1 MQRPRDDTMQLIREL
16 IEEAGVQIII
26 SRELSEET
34 RNLRQANAEL
44 RELLRENLL
53 LLEQARRLES

>member
-53 LLEQARRLES
+53 QLEQARTFER

>member
-16 IEEAGVQIII
+16 MEEAGVQIII

>member
-1 MQRPRDDTMQLIREL
+1 MQLIREL
-16 IEEAGVQIII
+16 VEEAEVQIII
-26 SRELSEET
+26 SQELSEEA

-53 LLEQARRLES
+53 QLEQARRLKR

>member
-1 MQRPRDDTMQLIREL
+1 VERISKIM
-16 IEEAGVQIII
+16 EEVRVEMII

-53 LLEQARRLES
+53 VL